1 MLIYKCKPLSRSVV
15 AALKGGLVG
24 ALLVNCLA
32 ANAADKLDKVFDARQ
47 AAIEAGQKSQVKI
60 DGIADQTNDLLQ
72 DFKQVSK
79 EIEGVRVYNAQLE
92 ARIQNQLER
101 IAQIDE
107 SIINVKSIQRQIPP
121 LLVKMLDGL
130 ENFVA
135 LDVPFHLEEREVRTE
150 RLRDNMGKSNQSV
163 AENFRQ
169 VLEAYKI
176 ENEYG
181 RKLEAYEANIDF
193 NGDGNERQVDIF
205 RVGRIAL
212 LYRTL
217 DGEEV
222 GRWDNVNRTWEAL
235 DKSDWSANINTGI
248 RIARNQA
255 VKDIL
260 QLPIAAPEAAQ

>member
-79 EIEGVRVYNAQLE
+79 EIEGLRVYNAQLE

-181 RKLEAYEANIDF
+181 RKLDAYK
-193 NGDGNERQVDIF
+193 GSVDIDGVERDVNFF
-205 RVGRIAL
+205 RVGRVAL
-212 LYRTL
+212 LYQTTDTEISGAWDQSAREWVSL
-217 DGEEV
+217 DRGEYRNAIMK
-222 GRWDNVNRTWEAL
+222 GL
-235 DKSDWSANINTGI
+235 
-248 RIARNQA
+248 RIARKEASIDLMN
-255 VKDIL
+255 
-260 QLPIAAPEAAQ
+260 LPVPTPEAE

>member
-1 MLIYKCKPLSRSVV
+1 MLTHTLSPHSRPVI
-15 AALKGGLVG
+15 ATIKGLVATVLLFWG
-24 ALLVNCLA
+24 ATVQGSA
-32 ANAADKLDKVFDARQ
+32 KLDKVFSVAQ
-47 AAIEAGQKSQVKI
+47 ATVEKSQKSQAKI
-60 DGIADQTNDLLQ
+60 DGIAEQTNDLLQ

-79 EIEGVRVYNAQLE
+79 EIEGLRVYNAQLE
-92 ARIQNQLER
+92 SRIQNQLDR
-101 IAQIDE
+101 ITQIDQA
-107 SIINVKSIQRQIPP
+107 IIDVKSIQRQIPP
-121 LLVKMLDGL
+121 LLEKMLDGL
-130 ENFVA
+130 ENFIA
-135 LDVPFHLEEREVRTE
+135 LDVPFHLEERQGRAA

-181 RKLEAYEANIDF
+181 RKLEAYEASVDF
-193 NGDGNERQVDIF
+193 NGDGIERQVDMF

-222 GRWDNVNRTWEAL
+222 GRWDNKNRRWEAL
-235 DKSDWSANINTGI
+235 DTGKWSDQVNTGI